1 MRNTLEPEIQNRIIS
16 NIKYMLERDGMSQS
30 ALAIEI
36 DRNVSHLNSI
46 LNGRVNP
53 TIEVLINVAK
63 FYKITLDELIFTD
76 MAEAK
81 KVR

>member
-1 MRNTLEPEIQNRIIS
+1 MRNTLDPEIQNRIIS

-53 TIEVLINVAK
+53 TLEVLINVAK

-76 MAEAK
+76 IAAAK
-81 KVR
+81 K

>member
-76 MAEAK
+76 MAAAK
-81 KVR
+81 K

>member
-1 MRNTLEPEIQNRIIS
+1 MRNTLDPEIQNRIIS

-63 FYKITLDELIFTD
+63 FYKITLDELLFTD
-76 MAEAK
+76 MAAEK
-81 KVR
+81 E

>member
-76 MAEAK
+76 MAATK
-81 KVR
+81 K

>member
-1 MRNTLEPEIQNRIIS
+1 
-16 NIKYMLERDGMSQS
+16 MLERDGMSQS

-63 FYKITLDELIFTD
+63 FYKITLDELLFTD
-76 MAEAK
+76 MAAEK
-81 KVR
+81 K

>member
-1 MRNTLEPEIQNRIIS
+1 MRNTLDPEIQNRIIS

-63 FYKITLDELIFTD
+63 FYKITLDELLFTD
-76 MAEAK
+76 MAAEK
-81 KVR
+81 K

>member
-53 TIEVLINVAK
+53 TIEVLINVAT

-76 MAEAK
+76 MAAAK
-81 KVR
+81 K

>member
-1 MRNTLEPEIQNRIIS
+1 MRNTLDPEIQNRIIS

-76 MAEAK
+76 MAAAK
-81 KVR
+81 K

>member
-1 MRNTLEPEIQNRIIS
+1 MRNTLEPEIQSRIIS

-53 TIEVLINVAK
+53 TIEVLINVAR
-63 FYKITLDELIFTD
+63 FYKITLDDLLFTD
-76 MAEAK
+76 MAAEK
-81 KVR
+81 K

>member
-1 MRNTLEPEIQNRIIS
+1 MRNTLQPEIQNRIIS

-76 MAEAK
+76 MAAAK
-81 KVR
+81 K

>member
-53 TIEVLINVAK
+53 TIEVLINVAR
-63 FYKITLDELIFTD
+63 FYKITLDDLLFTD
-76 MAEAK
+76 MTAEK
-81 KVR
+81 K

>member
-1 MRNTLEPEIQNRIIS
+1 MRNTLDPEIQNRIIS

-30 ALAIEI
+30 ALAIAI

-53 TIEVLINVAK
+53 TIEVLINVAT

-76 MAEAK
+76 MAAAK
-81 KVR
+81 K